1 MTAASA
7 TTKPSMPAAA
17 SRRETWWLLALCAL
31 ALALRATSLSRSLFN
46 DETVSFALA
55 QRGFGHMIGLFGY
68 EANGMP
74 YPLLLWP
81 VTRIFG
87 TSVEVLRAPALIVGV
102 AGVPALWW
110 AVRGLISE
118 RWVALLAAALLALNP
133 MAVWYSQVARSY
145 ALVVLGACLAFG
157 ALARAVERPERRGMW
172 ALYVLA
178 TVLLAYSDL
187 LAPAILLPAQLL
199 LASRAGREGAKRT
212 VAALVAAGVLC
223 VPLLIAAIV
232 SLGRRDALYWVPKLD
247 RSLVETGLQEFS
259 GGYSGVTAVRW
270 LTLLALVVLLG
281 GALVALA
288 RRGAL
293 PRSLTAVGESGELLV
308 ALAWGV
314 LPPALLLAISAKVAV
329 FWPRYAIVA
338 LPGLCVLAAVS
349 ARTLLAGAGIVAR
362 GLAAGSILVLVVAG
376 AYADGKQ
383 VSATQQDWPPVMSWL
398 RAERTA
404 GQPMVLDNVLMLP
417 SMGYYDPALRGPA
430 GQLVVWEWRDTPLPA
445 GVHGFKDPTGYGRA
459 ANGPPSV
466 ALVERLARE
475 GRGSLWLVFGEVD
488 AEEQGPPTEMAAV
501 RWVRARCS
509 VERRVS
515 TGVEVL
521 RARGCRV

>member
-1 MTAASA
+1 MTAATA
-7 TTKPSMPAAA
+7 TTTRPEPAAA
-17 SRRETWWLLALCAL
+17 SRREAWWLLGLCAL
-31 ALALRATSLSRSLFN
+31 ALALRLPNLSRSLFN

-55 QRGFGHMIGLFGY
+55 QRGFGHMLGLFGY
-68 EANGMP
+68 EANGAP

-102 AGVPALWW
+102 ASVPATWW
-110 AVRGLISE
+110 AVRGLLAE

-145 ALVVLGACLAFG
+145 ALVVLGACLAIG

-178 TVLLAYSDL
+178 TALLAYSDL
-187 LAPAILLPAQLL
+187 LAPAILLPAELL
-199 LASRAGREGAKRT
+199 LAGRAGREGLGRT

-232 SLGRRDALYWVPKLD
+232 SLGRRDALYWLPKLD
-247 RSLVETGLQEFS
+247 RGLVETGLQEFS

-270 LTLLALVVLLG
+270 LTLLALVALLG
-281 GALVALA
+281 GAAVALR
-288 RRGAL
+288 RRGAG
-293 PRSLTAVGESGELLV
+293 RSFWWSGEPVEWLV

-314 LPPALLLAISAKVAV
+314 LPPALLLVVSAKFAV

-349 ARTLLAGAGIVAR
+349 VRALLTGTGTAARA
-362 GLAAGSILVLVVAG
+362 LAAGSVAALVAAG

-383 VSATQQDWPPVMSWL
+383 ASATQQDWPAVMSWL
-398 RAERTA
+398 RAERGA
-404 GQPMVLDNVLMLP
+404 GQPIVLDNVLMLP
-417 SMGYYDPALRGPA
+417 SMGYYDPALRVDGK
-430 GQLVVWEWRDTPLPA
+430 LVVWEWRDTPLPA
-445 GVHGFKDPTGYGRA
+445 EVHGFKDPTGYGRA
-459 ANGPPSV
+459 PDGPPSV
-466 ALVERLARE
+466 ALVQRLARE

-488 AEEQGPPTEMAAV
+488 ADEQGHPSEMAAV
-501 RWVRARCS
+501 RWVGAHCS
-509 VERRVS
+509 VQRRAG

-521 RARGCRV
+521 RARSCRA